1 MGRTIIYFN
10 AKLCQPDHQTK
21 GPESDHSGQKP
32 YPIIVPWLTAISE
45 NGGLQE
51 YFDTKGMFQTKIIS
65 PQSREEYVGLHG
77 GWSLPGTSTGR
88 RGC

>member
-32 YPIIVPWLTAISE
+32 YPMSDIISE
-45 NGGLQE
+45 RHQNE
-51 YFDTKGMFQTKIIS
+51 NFKNVK
-65 PQSREEYVGLHG
+65 
-77 GWSLPGTSTGR
+77 
-88 RGC
+88 